1 MTNYFPSHAGIMP
14 VFEVTPPENKQA
26 HFVIH
31 GEPKSKERPRV
42 SKTGNVYTPKTT
54 RDAEKEIVATYLDK
68 CGDVYFEKTVELR
81 VSFFLGNKRARD
93 GDNMLKLV
101 QDALNGVAYP
111 DDKQIRSVHMTV
123 WNTTKERARTE
134 VSLYEI
140 EDKVEDVSWQEVQGS
155 GEQGTPG
162 AISA

>member
-1 MTNYFPSHAGIMP
+1 MNNFITNPGGMEAAY
-14 VFEVTPPENKQA
+14 EVTPPKPEA
-26 HFVIH
+26 HFVVH

-42 SKTGNVYTPKTT
+42 SRTGNVYTPKTT
-54 RDAEKEIVATYLDK
+54 RDAEKEIVVTYLDK

-111 DDKQIRSVHMTV
+111 DDKQIRSVQMTI

-134 VSLYEI
+134 VSIYEI
-140 EDKVEDVSWQEVQGS
+140 EDKVENVDWQEIEVA
-155 GEQGTPG
+155 GEQSSLG
-162 AISA
+162 II

>member
-1 MTNYFPSHAGIMP
+1 MTNFITSPGGMLPAY
-14 VFEVTPPENKQA
+14 EVTPPTPEA
-26 HFVIH
+26 HFVIY

-54 RDAEKEIVATYLDK
+54 RDSEKEIVATYLDK

-111 DDKQIRSVHMTV
+111 DDKQIRSIRVTI

-140 EDKVEDVSWQEVQGS
+140 EDKVENVDWQEVESS
-155 GEQGTPG
+155 GEQSPLG